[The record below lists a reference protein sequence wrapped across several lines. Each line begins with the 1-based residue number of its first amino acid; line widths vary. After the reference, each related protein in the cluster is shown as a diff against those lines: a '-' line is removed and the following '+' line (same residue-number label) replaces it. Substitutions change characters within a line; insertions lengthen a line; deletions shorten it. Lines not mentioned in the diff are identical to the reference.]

1 MGEKKE
7 PDQLV
12 QHIDNLQWKE
22 ISAGITRTDL
32 ALKLAKKVRT
42 QLLYVYQTIH
52 LPKAVHAQS
61 VTYSAA

>member
-7 PDQLV
+7 PQELV
-12 QHIDNLQWKE
+12 QHIDKLQWKE

-42 QLLYVYQTIH
+42 QLLDVY
-52 LPKAVHAQS
+52 
-61 VTYSAA
+61 